1 MTLLDFGMTIFCW
14 KKANC
19 GSAGSGGGA
28 VAEQCSESGTT
39 DIATEQNACILP
51 GTARNKIKIGEI
63 MGFKD
68 IFKKSF
74 IQGFTRYD
82 ATPENIIVVFL
93 IAGFFALYIFFAYRL
108 LTRRTFY
115 SKSFNIALPALVM
128 ITAGVILTIQS
139 SVVISLGM
147 VGALSIVRFRTAIK
161 DPMDLVFLFWAIS
174 TGIICGAGLAQIS
187 CVLAF
192 ILTVALFVFDRIPV
206 AKAPKILMVSGS
218 GYELEEKIMSI
229 VKEFCKY
236 YTVKSRA
243 LSNGKVNLV
252 VEIRSKDDS
261 ALLQKVAKTENV
273 ASSTI
278 LAHDGEVTY

>member
-1 MTLLDFGMTIFCW
+1 
-14 KKANC
+14 
-19 GSAGSGGGA
+19 
-28 VAEQCSESGTT
+28 
-39 DIATEQNACILP
+39 
-51 GTARNKIKIGEI
+51 

-93 IAGFFALYIFFAYRL
+93 IASIFALYIFFAYRL

-115 SKSFNIALPALVM
+115 SKSFNIALPALVL

-192 ILTVALFVFDRIPV
+192 ILTVALFVLDRLPV
-206 AKAPKILMVSGS
+206 VKAPKILMVSGNS
-218 GYELEEKIMSI
+218 YELEKSIMAL
-229 VKEFCKY
+229 VQKYCK
-236 YTVKSRA
+236 TFVVKSRA
-243 LSNGKVNLV
+243 LSNGKINLV
-252 VEIRSKDDS
+252 VEIRASDDS
-261 ALLQKVAKTENV
+261 ALLQEVAALENV
-273 ASSTI
+273 VSSTI

>member
-1 MTLLDFGMTIFCW
+1 
-14 KKANC
+14 
-19 GSAGSGGGA
+19 
-28 VAEQCSESGTT
+28 
-39 DIATEQNACILP
+39 
-51 GTARNKIKIGEI
+51 

-74 IQGFTRYD
+74 IHGFTRYD

-93 IAGFFALYIFFAYRL
+93 IASIFALYIFFAYRL

-115 SKSFNIALPALVM
+115 SKSFNIALPALVL

-192 ILTVALFVFDRIPV
+192 ILTVALFVLDRLPV
-206 AKAPKILMVSGS
+206 AKAPKILMVSGNS
-218 GYELEEKIMSI
+218 YELEKSIMAL
-229 VKEFCKY
+229 VQKYCK
-236 YTVKSRA
+236 TFVVKSRA
-243 LSNGKVNLV
+243 LSNGKINLV
-252 VEIRSKDDS
+252 VEIRASDDS
-261 ALLQKVAKTENV
+261 ALLQEVAALENV
-273 ASSTI
+273 VSSTI

>member
-1 MTLLDFGMTIFCW
+1 
-14 KKANC
+14 
-19 GSAGSGGGA
+19 
-28 VAEQCSESGTT
+28 
-39 DIATEQNACILP
+39 
-51 GTARNKIKIGEI
+51 

-93 IAGFFALYIFFAYRL
+93 IASIFAMYIFFAYRL

-115 SKSFNIALPALVM
+115 SKSFNIALPALVL

-192 ILTVALFVFDRIPV
+192 ILTVALFVLDRLPV
-206 AKAPKILMVSGS
+206 AKAPKILMVSGNS
-218 GYELEEKIMSI
+218 YELEKSIMAL
-229 VKEFCKY
+229 VQKYCK
-236 YTVKSRA
+236 TFVVKSRA
-243 LSNGKVNLV
+243 LSNGKINLV
-252 VEIRSKDDS
+252 VEIRASDDS
-261 ALLQKVAKTENV
+261 ALLQEVAALENV
-273 ASSTI
+273 VSSTI

>member
-1 MTLLDFGMTIFCW
+1 
-14 KKANC
+14 
-19 GSAGSGGGA
+19 
-28 VAEQCSESGTT
+28 
-39 DIATEQNACILP
+39 
-51 GTARNKIKIGEI
+51 

-93 IAGFFALYIFFAYRL
+93 IASIFALYIFFAYRL

-115 SKSFNIALPALVM
+115 SKSFNIALPALVL
-128 ITAGVILTIQS
+128 ITVGVILTIQS

-192 ILTVALFVFDRIPV
+192 ILTVALFVLDRLPV
-206 AKAPKILMVSGS
+206 AKAPKILMVSGNS
-218 GYELEEKIMSI
+218 YELEKSIMAL
-229 VKEFCKY
+229 VQKYCK
-236 YTVKSRA
+236 TFVVKSRA
-243 LSNGKVNLV
+243 LSNGKINLV
-252 VEIRSKDDS
+252 VEIRASDDS
-261 ALLQKVAKTENV
+261 ALLQEVAALENV
-273 ASSTI
+273 VSSTI

>member
-1 MTLLDFGMTIFCW
+1 
-14 KKANC
+14 
-19 GSAGSGGGA
+19 
-28 VAEQCSESGTT
+28 
-39 DIATEQNACILP
+39 
-51 GTARNKIKIGEI
+51 

-93 IAGFFALYIFFAYRL
+93 IASIFAMYIFFAYRL

-115 SKSFNIALPALVM
+115 SKSFNIALPALVL

-192 ILTVALFVFDRIPV
+192 ILTVALFVLDRLPV
-206 AKAPKILMVSGS
+206 AKAPKILMVSGNS
-218 GYELEEKIMSI
+218 YELEKSIMTL
-229 VKEFCKY
+229 VQKYCK
-236 YTVKSRA
+236 TFVVKSRA
-243 LSNGKVNLV
+243 LSNGKINLV
-252 VEIRSKDDS
+252 VEIRASDDS
-261 ALLQKVAKTENV
+261 ALLQEVAALENV
-273 ASSTI
+273 VSSTI

>member
-1 MTLLDFGMTIFCW
+1 
-14 KKANC
+14 
-19 GSAGSGGGA
+19 
-28 VAEQCSESGTT
+28 
-39 DIATEQNACILP
+39 
-51 GTARNKIKIGEI
+51 

-93 IAGFFALYIFFAYRL
+93 IASIFALYIFFAYRL

-115 SKSFNIALPALVM
+115 SKSFNIALPALVL

-192 ILTVALFVFDRIPV
+192 ILTVALFVLDRLPV
-206 AKAPKILMVSGS
+206 AKAPKILMVSGNS
-218 GYELEEKIMSI
+218 YELEKSIMAL
-229 VKEFCKY
+229 VQKYCK
-236 YTVKSRA
+236 TFVVKSRA
-243 LSNGKVNLV
+243 LSNGKINLV
-252 VEIRSKDDS
+252 VEIRASDDS
-261 ALLQKVAKTENV
+261 ALFQEVAALENV
-273 ASSTI
+273 VSSTI